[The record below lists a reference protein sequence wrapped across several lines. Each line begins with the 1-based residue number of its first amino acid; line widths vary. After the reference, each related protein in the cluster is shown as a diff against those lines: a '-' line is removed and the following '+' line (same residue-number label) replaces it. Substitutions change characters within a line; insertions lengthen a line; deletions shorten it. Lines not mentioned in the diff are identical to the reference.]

1 MHIAASMMVAYNV
14 HTGQADDT
22 GYNLGRSKPYRFH
35 VFAANEPATR
45 TIYKQHS
52 INPVLL
58 S

>member
-1 MHIAASMMVAYNV
+1 MMVAYNV
-14 HTGQADDT
+14 HTSQADDT
-22 GYNLGRSKPYRFH
+22 GYNLGRSKPYRFY
-35 VFAANEPATR
+35 VFAANEPSTR